1 MISLIIVNF
10 RSASLAQEAIRSARG
25 ATSVPLQVVVV
36 DNSCDPHEADAL
48 RAHADVLLVSER
60 NRGYA
65 GAINDA
71 RRVCDGDVIVISN
84 PDVVFDRASI
94 DLLAAALDSKTAVA
108 GPALFWDD
116 AHRWLLPPA
125 ELHTTAEAFGEAL
138 ASRSRASWAV
148 RDRRRVRR
156 RIAFW
161 SLSAT
166 TPVEA
171 LSGAVMAVQRSAFD
185 LVRGFDE
192 RFFLYFEETDFLR
205 RISARG
211 RRIVY
216 VPQARVRHLFNQSAG
231 ASSAAADLYA
241 SSEQRYME
249 KWSGPFV
256 AAALRSL
263 RKQPPQPVT
272 NEISGPI
279 RITSRDVVVEASPL
293 ASFDTAAGHFPDSDT
308 VDLPP
313 DVRAAYR
320 SDTVYLRLVDRRTG
334 RVQASYRRRARD

>member
-1 MISLIIVNF
+1 MISLVIVNF
-10 RSASLAQEAIRSARG
+10 RSASLAQEAIRSARE
-25 ATSVPLQVVVV
+25 ASSSPLQVVVV

-48 RAHADVLLVSER
+48 RPHADALLVSER

-84 PDVVFDRASI
+84 PDVVFDRGSI
-94 DLLAAALDSKTAVA
+94 DVLTGVLDANTAVA

-116 AHRWLLPPA
+116 AYRWLLPPA

-138 ASRSRASWAV
+138 ASRSRGPWEV

-161 SLSAT
+161 SLSKT

-231 ASSAAADLYA
+231 ASGDAADVYA

-256 AAALRSL
+256 ASVVRSL
-263 RKQPPQPVT
+263 RKPPPQSVT
-272 NEISGPI
+272 SEVSGPV
-279 RITSRDVVVEASPL
+279 RISRDVVIEASPL
-293 ASFDTAAGHFPDSDT
+293 ASFDTAAGHFAESDT

-320 SDTVYLRLVDRRTG
+320 SDTVYLRVVDRRTG
-334 RVQASYRRRARD
+334 RVLASYRRRARD